1 LIGLFWEVG
10 EVITQTKVF
19 KMRLAC
25 LLTLIA
31 VTGCSESPRTTFDLA
46 VFEIPAIDASHREV
60 ELQFQTPLGA
70 EVEVRSDDSDKQTVT
85 VDRRNS
91 VGSFK
96 VTLAVTKNPVT
107 VDGKQSFTTLIRP
120 ESPTGTS
127 AGGPSTYT
135 VEGEKSLDDILSVT
149 AKSGPIAYDVPHTVG
164 LLNGKPII
172 LVVKPVGSLR

>member
-1 LIGLFWEVG
+1 MIGLFWEVG

-25 LLTLIA
+25 LLILIA
-31 VTGCSESPRTTFDLA
+31 VTGCSESPRTTFDLGVA
-46 VFEIPAIDASHREV
+46 
-60 ELQFQTPLGA
+60 
-70 EVEVRSDDSDKQTVT
+70 
-85 VDRRNS
+85 
-91 VGSFK
+91 
-96 VTLAVTKNPVT
+96 KNPVT
-107 VDGKQSFTTLIRP
+107 VDGKQSFTSLIRP
-120 ESPTGTS
+120 ESPTGAS

-149 AKSGPIAYDVPHTVG
+149 AKSGPIAYGVPHTVG